1 MPSHPLRSYRSS
13 VTSATTSR
21 ASVIPGTT
29 PRRIAAT
36 AGALYLVTFLS
47 SIPAYL
53 LITPILTEPG
63 YIVSAG
69 ADTQVLLGS
78 ILDLVNAL
86 ACIGTAVTLFPLI
99 RRVHEPA
106 ALGFVAARVMEAA
119 IIVVGV
125 MALFTVVS
133 LRQPD
138 ATGTEAET
146 LTLIGA
152 ALVTLRDWSFGFGP
166 GFVPAINA
174 LLLGYVVY
182 RSRLVPRI
190 IPIVGLIGAPLLA
203 SSTLGI
209 MLGVNHE
216 GSVWQGVATVPIFLW
231 ELSVGLWML
240 VKGSETDAA
249 AAVTEEGR

>member
-1 MPSHPLRSYRSS
+1 MTLSTHPRPDTVS
-13 VTSATTSR
+13 
-21 ASVIPGTT
+21 GTT

-53 LITPILTEPG
+53 LITPILTDPG

-78 ILDLVNAL
+78 ILDLVNAV
-86 ACIGTAVTLFPLI
+86 ACIGTAVALFPLI
-99 RRVHEPA
+99 RRVHESA

-125 MALFTVVS
+125 MALFTVIS

-138 ATGTEAET
+138 ATGAEADT
-146 LTLIGA
+146 LTLIGT
-152 ALVTLRDWSFGFGP
+152 ALVTLRDWTFGFGP
-166 GFVPAINA
+166 GFVPAVNA
-174 LLLGYVVY
+174 LLLGYVLY

-190 IPIVGLIGAPLLA
+190 IPLVGLIGAPLLA

-216 GSVWQGVATVPIFLW
+216 GSVWQAVATVPIFLW

-240 VKGSETDAA
+240 VKGFDSDAV
-249 AAVTEEGR
+249 AAVTEEAR